1 MVRKV
6 LISTFYILS
15 TMNFIYYFPV
25 TNLDCQTNYFEDN
38 LENITY
44 AW

>member
-1 MVRKV
+1 MIEKV
-6 LISTFYILS
+6 LISTFYILN
-15 TMNFIYYFPV
+15 TKNFIYYFPV